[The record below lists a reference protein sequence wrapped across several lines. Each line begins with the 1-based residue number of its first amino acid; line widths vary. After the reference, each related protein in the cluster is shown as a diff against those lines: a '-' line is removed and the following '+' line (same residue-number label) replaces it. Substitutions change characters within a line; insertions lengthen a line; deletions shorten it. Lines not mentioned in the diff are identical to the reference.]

1 MNRNIFFISS
11 LLIFLICSY
20 AINNWIKIIDV
31 PNAQSVYMSNKK
43 SKIRKVKVHHK
54 KAKDNYIFSKM
65 MANDK
70 QSLIDAVITNH
81 PKFWEA
87 NSEVGITEGF
97 DSKFDGLVQGII
109 KNEDLNIDYRG
120 SKKSGNIQRFANN
133 INKQLYQL
141 WLRCEYDNLVKF
153 ISTLEKDNRIYN
165 IEELKIKNPIQK
177 NSPGVEV
184 SMKVFEINI
193 GN

>member
-11 LLIFLICSY
+11 LLIFMICLY
-20 AINNWIKIIDV
+20 AINNWVKIIDV
-31 PNAQSVYMSNKK
+31 PNAESVYMSNKK
-43 SKIRKVKVHHK
+43 SKIRKVKVYHK

-87 NSEVGITEGF
+87 NSEAGIYEGF
-97 DSKFDGLVQGII
+97 DSKFDKLVQSII
-109 KNEDLNIDYRG
+109 KNEDLDIDFKRSIKLGTARY
-120 SKKSGNIQRFANN
+120 ANN

-141 WLRCEYDNLVKF
+141 EFSCEYDNLVKF
-153 ISTLEKDNRIYN
+153 VSTLEKDNRIYN

-177 NSPGVEV
+177 NSPGVYV
-184 SMKVFEINI
+184 HMKVNEINI
-193 GN
+193 GK

>member
-1 MNRNIFFISS
+1 M
-11 LLIFLICSY
+11 
-20 AINNWIKIIDV
+20 K
-31 PNAQSVYMSNKK
+31 
-43 SKIRKVKVHHK
+43 
-54 KAKDNYIFSKM
+54 
-65 MANDK
+65 
-70 QSLIDAVITNH
+70 
-81 PKFWEA
+81 E
-87 NSEVGITEGF
+87 F

-109 KNEDLNIDYRG
+109 KNEDLDIDYRG
-120 SKKSGNIQRFANN
+120 SKKSGNIQRFAITL
-133 INKQLYQL
+133 INVYQL